1 MSHAAPLRD
10 GFALMLA
17 MLIVMAVAVLS
28 AGMLA
33 VAGQEARIAA
43 AAEAATHARADA
55 DAAVRRIVADWST
68 RRDAAL
74 EIGAASERIPAPDV
88 SVRIERL
95 DTALLLV
102 TARAR
107 SPFGAD
113 TARAS
118 AGALV
123 RVLRPGLLA
132 RKSVSAALTAGSR
145 ADIEGGVVSGFDA
158 CAAGPSLPGLLA
170 PIIAWSSGALEG
182 VPAAEE
188 AAPPPAPLEALPLMD
203 IADLLLPGGAG
214 TPRPLIQRGECV
226 LGTWSWGSLRAD
238 HPCGTLPPLVLV
250 RGDLT
255 ITGGQGAGILIV
267 DGDLVAGGDFT
278 FHGLIIVRG
287 RALLDGATVLGAL
300 RADRVQ
306 LRTGTIRFDSCL
318 LAAAF
323 RAPAL
328 DGAFRFPDRWWVP
341 TF

>member
-1 MSHAAPLRD
+1 MTRAAALRD

-17 MLIVMAVAVLS
+17 MLIVMAVAVLT

-43 AAEAATHARADA
+43 AAAAATHARADA
-55 DAAVRRIVADWST
+55 DAAVRRILADWST
-68 RRDAAL
+68 RRDAAV
-74 EIGAASERIPAPDV
+74 EIGAASERSPAPDV
-88 SVRIERL
+88 RVRIERL

-102 TARAR
+102 TASAR
-107 SPFGAD
+107 SPFGSD

-123 RVLRPGLLA
+123 QVVRPAPLA
-132 RKSVSAALTAGSR
+132 LKSVSAALSAGSQ
-145 ADIEGGVVSGFDA
+145 ADIEGGAVSGFDA
-158 CAAGPSLPGLLA
+158 CASEPPLPGLLA
-170 PIIAWSSGALEG
+170 PLINWSSGALEG
-182 VPAAEE
+182 DPPAEE
-188 AAPPPAPLEALPLMD
+188 VPSPPASLEALPLVD

-214 TPRPLIQRGECV
+214 TPRPLIQRDECV
-226 LGTWSWGSLRAD
+226 LGTWSWGSPRAD
-238 HPCGTLPPLVLV
+238 HPCGAVPPLVFV

-255 ITGGQGAGILIV
+255 ISGGEGAGILV
-267 DGDLVAGGDFT
+267 VAGDLIAGGDFI

-306 LRTGTIRFDSCL
+306 LRTGTIRFDSCR

-328 DGAFRFPDRWWVP
+328 DRAFRFPGRWWVP